1 MLLKVGIKME
11 LECPISK
18 EIIVELPPSK
28 PFYPPFVD
36 GRDCEFAGHG
46 PFVTVLVILRKV
58 GNLQLSYKIFMDAI
72 ETHNDFTFFQ
82 GQSEL
87 QTAYSLEKKYP
98 GFLIATI
105 LSDAASGVRLL
116 DTDPHL
122 NNIKPNYGNLV
133 KEFIIEGDR
142 RGDDKP
148 WVQVVFNPVKIKI
161 IESPHTFLDRI
172 RNC

>member
-1 MLLKVGIKME
+1 ME
-11 LECPISK
+11 LRRPLSQ
-18 EIIVELPPSK
+18 EIVIELLPSK

-36 GRDCEFAGHG
+36 GRDREFSGYG

-58 GNLQLSYKIFMDAI
+58 GNLQLSYEIFMDAV

-82 GQSEL
+82 GQSGL
-87 QTAYSLEKKYP
+87 QTAYSLEKDHP
-98 GFLIATI
+98 GYLIATI
-105 LSDAASGVRLL
+105 LTDAASGVQLL

-122 NNIKPNYGNLV
+122 NSVAPSYGNLV

-148 WVQVVFNPVKIKI
+148 WVQVVFNPIKIKI
-161 IESPHTFLDRI
+161 IESPHAFLSRI
-172 RNC
+172 RNQ

>member
-1 MLLKVGIKME
+1 ME
-11 LECPISK
+11 LEQPFSK
-18 EIIVELPPSK
+18 EIDVEISPSQ
-28 PFYPPFVD
+28 PFYPPYVD
-36 GRDCEFAGHG
+36 GRDREFAGHG

-58 GNLQLSYKIFMDAI
+58 GNLQLSYDIFMDAI

-82 GQSEL
+82 GQSGL
-87 QTAYSLEKKYP
+87 QTAYSLENEHP

-122 NNIKPNYGNLV
+122 NSVAPSYGNLV

-142 RGDDKP
+142 QGDDKP
-148 WVQVVFNPVKIKI
+148 WVQVVFNPIKIKI
-161 IESPHTFLDRI
+161 IESPHTFLNRI
-172 RNC
+172 QNY